1 MDKNEKA
8 LQELMQGIAYY
19 IKQTIAHSSITSIET
34 GLIVSTGTEEGYKIK
49 LNNLAY
55 DNIKALNGAIFG
67 VNDTVKVVI
76 PNGNYNEMFILGKI

>member
-19 IKQTIAHSSITSIET
+19 IKQTIEHSNITAIET
-34 GLIVSTGTEEGYKIK
+34 GLIVSTGTDEGYKVK
-49 LNNLAY
+49 LNNLTY

-67 VNDTVKVVI
+67 VNDTIKVVI
-76 PNGNYNEMFILGKI
+76 PNGNYNDMFILGKI